1 MKNLVVLT
9 AIALFLSL
17 ALRSNLA
24 AMLTYWWFSIFRPQ
38 DYLWMD
44 VSIFHFPLIATAI
57 FLLSSLFRKVTPEVK
72 DPIAVLM
79 ISWLIVGVLAT
90 SINGCMNFYGV
101 TQPIKY
107 IFLLIL
113 VVLLSVRTISTL
125 KELLYLLC
133 VVALSLGYFAGKS
146 GWVALL
152 AGGAS
157 AYGANNLS
165 GFMTGSNAYAMATAI
180 VLFISIFLFQQTFN
194 KSTLSSLPKFIA
206 NKPLTLRIGMI
217 LIIVGSIL
225 NIISLESRGS
235 AIATFLSLLLFFIL
249 SNKKAKK
256 LLLLTPVIITV
267 VIFAPIPEGYE
278 DRIASAFVGQDELDG
293 SAASRPYF
301 WDVATRMVADNPL
314 GVGFACYPE
323 YYEIYDIEKKYGHYR
338 DVHSTHF
345 QILSETGYL
354 GLSFWILLLITTYRR
369 LFHIRKLVSIKNNYD
384 KLENPLF
391 YRQLCNAMIC
401 SITVFILGGSFYSL
415 AFNDL
420 IWLLFGLTIA
430 TTKLV
435 EAELKESDQRKL

>member
-17 ALRSNLA
+17 ALKSNLA
-24 AMLTYWWFSIFRPQ
+24 AMLTYWWFAIFRPQ

-44 VSIFHFPLIATAI
+44 VSSFHFPLIATAI
-57 FLLSSLFRKVTPEVK
+57 FLLSSFFRKVTPEVK

-79 ISWLIVGVLAT
+79 ILWLMVGVLA
-90 SINGCMNFYGV
+90 SLINGCMNLYGV

-107 IFLLIL
+107 LFLLIL
-113 VVLLSVRTISTL
+113 VVLLSVKTVSTL

-133 VVALSLGYFAGKS
+133 VVTLSLGYFAGKS

-165 GFMTGSNAYAMATAI
+165 GFMTGSNAYAMATAM
-180 VLFISIFLFQQTFN
+180 VLFIAIFLFQQTFN
-194 KSTLSSLPKFIA
+194 KITLSLLPKFIA
-206 NKPLTLRIGMI
+206 NQPLILRIGMT
-217 LIIVGSIL
+217 LIVVGSTF

-235 AIATFLSLLLFFIL
+235 AIATFLCLLLFFLL
-249 SNKKAKK
+249 SSKKAKK
-256 LLLLTPVIITV
+256 LLLLTPVIIAG
-267 VIFAPIPEGYE
+267 VIFVPIPEGYE
-278 DRIASAFVGQDELDG
+278 DRIASAFAGKEDLDG

-301 WDVATRMVADNPL
+301 WNVAKRMVADNPF

-323 YYEIYDIEKKYGHYR
+323 YYEIYDFEKKHGHYR

-354 GLSFWILLLITTYRR
+354 GISIWTLLLITTYRR
-369 LFHIRKLVSIKNNYD
+369 LFYIRRLASRESNYD

-391 YRQLCNAMIC
+391 YRQLSNAMIC

-415 AFNDL
+415 SFNDL

-430 TTKLV
+430 TTKVL
-435 EAELKESDQRKL
+435 EAELKKIESGNL